1 MKKIIVFLLVV
12 FTASLLYSA
21 DKNKSKKEINLIS
34 IDTDE
39 TKLSPNGDGFFENI
53 NFRISF
59 LQDKL
64 KIKDWRL
71 TIINAQTNEVFDK
84 FSGQK
89 EIPNIIT
96 WKGEDRSGKVGEGRY
111 KYVFNALINKK
122 DIKIEKGDIIV
133 DVTSP
138 YLSLSASEDVVLV
151 DKEKNK
157 FSKTIAFALNVGD
170 ENEID
175 LAKTKL
181 QIVNYSGNIVKEWS
195 FDKVEDLSRTIY
207 WDGKDDVYGFVIPA
221 GEYKAILTAYDVF
234 NNGSSLSVSITAL
247 EQVKGSLSEIV
258 VKEEPRGLV
267 VNLSSNVL
275 FATGKYVL
283 KKEAT
288 ASLNETVRLL
298 NAYPANKVLIE
309 GYTDS
314 TGSKKTNLKLSY
326 DRAQAVY
333 SYFVKKGI
341 KPERL
346 SAVGYGPENPVATN
360 KTAAGRAKNRRVNII
375 ILKSQKE
382 EVQEFDDQQELN

>member
-21 DKNKSKKEINLIS
+21 DKNKSKEEINFVS
-34 IDTDE
+34 IDADE

-59 LQDKL
+59 LQKKL

-71 TIINAQTNEVFDK
+71 TIINSQTNEIFDK

-89 EIPNIIT
+89 EIPNVIS
-96 WKGEDRSGKVGEGRY
+96 WKGEDRSGKVGEGHY

-122 DIKIEKGDIIV
+122 DVKIEKSGIIV
-133 DVTSP
+133 DITPP
-138 YLSLSASEDVVLV
+138 YLSLSASEDVVLS
-151 DKEKNK
+151 DKERNE

-175 LAKTKL
+175 IAKTKL
-181 QIVNYSGNIVKEWS
+181 QIVNYSGNVVKEWS
-195 FDKVEDLSRTIY
+195 FDKVEDLSKTIY
-207 WDGKDDVYGFVIPA
+207 WDGKDDVYGFVVPA
-221 GEYKAILTAYDVF
+221 GEYKAVLTAYDILH
-234 NNGSSLSVSITAL
+234 NGSLLSVSFTVL
-247 EQVKGSLSEIV
+247 EQVKGNLSEIV

-288 ASLNETVRLL
+288 ASLDETVRLL

-314 TGSKKTNLKLSY
+314 TGSKKLNLKLSY

-346 SAVGYGPENPVATN
+346 SAVGYGPENPVDTN

-382 EVQEFDDQQELN
+382 EVSEIDNKKELN